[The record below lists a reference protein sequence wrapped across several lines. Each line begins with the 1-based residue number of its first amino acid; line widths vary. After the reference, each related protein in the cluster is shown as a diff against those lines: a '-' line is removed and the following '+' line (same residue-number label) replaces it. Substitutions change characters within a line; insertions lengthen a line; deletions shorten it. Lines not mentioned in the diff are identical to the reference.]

1 LTHVNCILRNLGST
15 HPEDIFLLTGR
26 KDSLFVILPK
36 KMEPIKGESDM
47 QKKNKTQSIPVEI
60 SEQDVIEAMKSIPGY
75 LDITPGDFKEVYQ
88 AAYTL
93 AIQRLLTSL
102 TAVDLMTAPV
112 ELINQDMDL
121 VKATALLAEKQISGA
136 PVIDRAGKIVG
147 VVSEKDFLREMGFSA
162 TPSFLQIA
170 THCLNNKGCMIC
182 NLRNKTIADIMT
194 RPPIIGI
201 SEMTIGEISAL
212 FVNRR
217 INRLPIV
224 NADGRPVGIVTRT
237 DLAHSYSAF
246 GEGAKS

>member
-1 LTHVNCILRNLGST
+1 
-15 HPEDIFLLTGR
+15 
-26 KDSLFVILPK
+26 
-36 KMEPIKGESDM
+36 M
-47 QKKNKTQSIPVEI
+47 QEKSKTQSIPVEI
-60 SEQDVIEAMKSIPGY
+60 SEQDVIAAMKSIPGY

-102 TAVDLMTAPV
+102 KAVDLMTAPV
-112 ELINQDMDL
+112 ELIDQDMDL
-121 VKATALLAEKQISGA
+121 VKAAALLAEKQISGA

-147 VVSEKDFLREMGFSA
+147 VVSEKDFLREMGFGA
-162 TPSFLQIA
+162 TPSFMQIA

-194 RPPIIGI
+194 KPPITGI

-224 NADGRPVGIVTRT
+224 NADRRPVGIVTRT

-246 GEGAKS
+246 GEGATS

>member
-1 LTHVNCILRNLGST
+1 MVW
-15 HPEDIFLLTGR
+15 
-26 KDSLFVILPK
+26 
-36 KMEPIKGESDM
+36 PIKGESDM
-47 QKKNKTQSIPVEI
+47 QEKSKTQSIPVEI
-60 SEQDVIEAMKSIPGY
+60 SEQDVIAAMKSIPGY

-102 TAVDLMTAPV
+102 KAVDLMTAPV
-112 ELINQDMDL
+112 ELIDQDMDL
-121 VKATALLAEKQISGA
+121 VKAAALLAEKQISGA

-147 VVSEKDFLREMGFSA
+147 VVSEKDFLREMGFGA
-162 TPSFLQIA
+162 TPSFMQIA

-194 RPPIIGI
+194 KPPITGI

-224 NADGRPVGIVTRT
+224 NADRRPVGIVTRT

-246 GEGAKS
+246 GEGATS